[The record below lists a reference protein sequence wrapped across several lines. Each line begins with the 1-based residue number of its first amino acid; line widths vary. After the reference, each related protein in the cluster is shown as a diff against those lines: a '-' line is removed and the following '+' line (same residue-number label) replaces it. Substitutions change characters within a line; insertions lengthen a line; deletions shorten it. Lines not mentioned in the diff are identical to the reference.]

1 MVERKSVFRKEQM
14 KVNDMERGIGI
25 MKKEEKSIQDNYGR
39 QEKDIDSLLRSAL
52 KPTEEPGI
60 GLKETIMKK
69 AIMKGAD
76 SD

>member
-1 MVERKSVFRKEQM
+1 M
-14 KVNDMERGIGI
+14 KVNDMEREIGI